1 MKIEDLAYR
10 VCIETLNLLEEKYHY
25 RVSDE
30 HKKNIQKEIK
40 ENINTFIADAAKP
53 AASVQD

>member
-10 VCIETLNLLEEKYHY
+10 VCTETLNLLEEKYHY

-40 ENINTFIADAAKP
+40 ENINRYIAESSKP
-53 AASVQD
+53 GAVKD

>member
-10 VCIETLNLLEEKYHY
+10 VCTETLNLLEEKYHY

-40 ENINTFIADAAKP
+40 ENINRFIAESSKSAAVK
-53 AASVQD
+53 D

>member
-10 VCIETLNLLEEKYHY
+10 VCTETLNLLEEKYHY

-40 ENINTFIADAAKP
+40 ENINRYIAESSKRAAVK
-53 AASVQD
+53 D